1 MSINLDTRNNIK
13 LMYMASMDIDRVI
26 FLTAKVLTVLWSAG
40 KKNHAARGRITY
52 RLSQIDLD

>member
-1 MSINLDTRNNIK
+1 
-13 LMYMASMDIDRVI
+13 MASMDIDRVI